1 MPLFLTYRP
10 QLLAMLVFSS
20 KMGENSCRTTSSS
33 SQESVYFIPS
43 GSPSQNTNC
52 IAQVHTVTC
61 QVIAIIIVYCFRQD
75 NNMQKLPST
84 MELEDNMI
92 LLAKSDTWY
101 EPHDRFASGL
111 MCFLKYQYQK
121 DSVVI
126 FFIFSSVSFSFTK
139 VALNIYLPLISP
151 QNLVSSNS
159 SAIR

>member
-1 MPLFLTYRP
+1 
-10 QLLAMLVFSS
+10 
-20 KMGENSCRTTSSS
+20 
-33 SQESVYFIPS
+33 
-43 GSPSQNTNC
+43 
-52 IAQVHTVTC
+52 
-61 QVIAIIIVYCFRQD
+61 
-75 NNMQKLPST
+75 MQKLPST
-84 MELEDNMI
+84 MALEDNMI

-159 SAIR
+159 SAIRWDDKPGMMTIMSFEIPTIKLNKRESCLLTQCWDPFMSSLPLDDFVQAIEAANMKDNYVDCLDPTATLLHI